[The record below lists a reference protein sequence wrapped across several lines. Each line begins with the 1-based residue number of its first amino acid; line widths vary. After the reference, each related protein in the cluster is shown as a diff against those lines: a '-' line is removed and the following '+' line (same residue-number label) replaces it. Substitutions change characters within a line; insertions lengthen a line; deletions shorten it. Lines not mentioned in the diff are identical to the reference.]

1 VVINIISTQL
11 NRKRITGPKK
21 VFDNACKGLDRMG
34 VKYVLNKPLNE
45 YKYNWIHDDSKAIIE
60 AGFVGRPVLIGPNT
74 AVLPKD
80 LPILRKSLH
89 SDSVYLSPSQ
99 WVIDMWKQSGFKE
112 CKMHS
117 WPVGIDLD
125 NFVLKKR
132 TTNDLDKILIYFK
145 QRDKNILNH
154 TKQIVK
160 DKNIEY
166 QIIHY
171 GFYKEEEYKKALNE
185 SKLCIWIGC
194 SESQGIALQEALS
207 TGMPMIVLDAKSLF
221 DAVSENKK
229 GYFDYKMPKSLDNIK
244 VSSAPYFDDRCG
256 VKINDIDKLS
266 ASIDYM
272 LSNIDIF
279 NPRDYIKENLSL
291 EMASQ
296 SLVDKFSNLN
306 INKKTILRDY
316 KIVSKY
322 LYYLDLL
329 GKEWFYRWL
338 LFKLKNTIWDI
349 MDFKKK

>member
-1 VVINIISTQL
+1 MKKNELILINIISTQVD
-11 NRKRITGPKK
+11 KDKITGPKK
-21 VFDNACKGLDRMG
+21 VLINTCKGLDNLG
-34 VKYVLNKPLNE
+34 VKYVFNKCIKD
-45 YKYNWIHDDSKAIIE
+45 YDYNWIQDNSAAIIE
-60 AGFVGRPVLIGPNT
+60 ASLLNKPVIIGPNT

-80 LPILRKSLH
+80 LPILRSSL
-89 SDSVYLSPSQ
+89 SPDSIYLCPSQ

-112 CKMHS
+112 CEMHS
-117 WPVGIDLD
+117 WPVGI
-125 NFVLKKR
+125 
-132 TTNDLDKILIYFK
+132 DLDKILIYFK